1 MSRNVYLTISALACG
16 AVYLALA
23 QSSSPITGQ
32 WTVGGPVVQDK
43 VQFTIRRTTVNSN
56 MSSSTAVPLSQLR
69 GLSRAQLDSSGS
81 VARFELVR
89 DAGTL
94 RFEGYLQ
101 NGGGG
106 GTFTFSPNPSFA
118 GEMRAL
124 GYSGFSDEKQFAMA
138 VHDVSAAYVRDMNA
152 LGIRPESTDQLIT
165 MRIHNVT
172 VDYVRELKDLGYSE
186 PQGR

>member
-1 MSRNVYLTISALACG
+1 MSRNVYLTISVLGCS

-32 WTVGGPVVQDK
+32 WTLGGPMVQDK
-43 VQFTIRRTTVNSN
+43 VQLTIQRSTGKSN
-56 MSSSTAVPLSQLR
+56 MSSSSMAPLSQLR

-106 GTFTFSPNPSFA
+106 GGVPFFSHS
-118 GEMRAL
+118 
-124 GYSGFSDEKQFAMA
+124 QFA
-138 VHDVSAAYVRDMNA
+138 
-152 LGIRPESTDQLIT
+152 
-165 MRIHNVT
+165 
-172 VDYVRELKDLGYSE
+172 REKG
-186 PQGR
+186 GFG

>member
-1 MSRNVYLTISALACG
+1 MSRNVYFTITALGCG

-32 WTVGGPVVQDK
+32 WTLGGPLVQDK
-43 VQFTIRRTTVNSN
+43 AQPTIRRSTGKSS
-56 MSSSTAVPLSQLR
+56 MSSSSMAPLSQLR

-89 DAGTL
+89 EAGTL

-106 GTFTFSPNPSFA
+106 GAFTFSPNPKFA
-118 GEMRAL
+118 GEMAAL
-124 GYSGFSDEKQFAMA
+124 GYSGFTDENVFAMA
-138 VHDVSAAYVRDMNA
+138 IHDVSAAYV
-152 LGIRPESTDQLIT
+152 
-165 MRIHNVT
+165 
-172 VDYVRELKDLGYSE
+172 
-186 PQGR
+186 